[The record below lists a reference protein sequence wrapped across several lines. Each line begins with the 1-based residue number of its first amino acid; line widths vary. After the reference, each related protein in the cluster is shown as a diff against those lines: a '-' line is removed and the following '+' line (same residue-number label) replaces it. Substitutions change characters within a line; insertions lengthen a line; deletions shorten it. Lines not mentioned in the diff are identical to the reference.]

1 MGYFVKSSQNIALV
15 SSLSEFT
22 MSFGIK
28 KMAITNIHSILKTLK
43 QFSFIENSQS
53 WK

>member
-1 MGYFVKSSQNIALV
+1 MKGYLLKSSQNIALV

-28 KMAITNIHSILKTLK
+28 KMAITNIHSVFKTLK
-43 QFSFIENSQS
+43 QFSFIKNS
-53 WK
+53 KN